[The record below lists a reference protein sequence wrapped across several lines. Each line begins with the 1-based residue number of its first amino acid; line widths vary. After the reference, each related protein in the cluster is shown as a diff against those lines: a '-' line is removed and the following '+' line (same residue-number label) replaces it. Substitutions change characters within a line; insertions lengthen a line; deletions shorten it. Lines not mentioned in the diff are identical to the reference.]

1 MSIRTVVRL
10 AAVAS
15 ACALAGISWPGG
27 AAASPPVGTFSTD
40 IRVGNSGT
48 LGGTATFVR
57 TLQADGTEV
66 LVAQAHLLRPSVKSS
81 ICLSHDP
88 FIHRRSWDTCPQK
101 IEQTSEV
108 SYTLS
113 LGTEYVGSVVHVQ
126 FRVRM
131 PERPNKPDLANGYAG
146 WHPTRHP
153 DDQYG
158 EVALPALTA
167 PSPSPTPTTSP
178 TGSPSASPTVSPSA
192 SPSASPTVSP
202 TAAASASSAG
212 SPTAGP
218 TPSAASSGVA
228 GATLG
233 PIAVNAGS
241 GGGAAPRPP
250 VFLAIL
256 LVAGLALAATSGRRL
271 ARRG

>member
-15 ACALAGISWPGG
+15 VCALAGVSWPGG

-108 SYTLS
+108 SYTMS

-131 PERPNKPDLANGYAG
+131 PERPNRPDLANGYAG
-146 WHPTRHP
+146 WHPARHP

-158 EVALPALTA
+158 EVALAA
-167 PSPSPTPTTSP
+167 
-178 TGSPSASPTVSPSA
+178 VSA
-192 SPSASPTVSP
+192 SPSTSPTSTASPSTTPTPTASASPEASPTPGQS
-202 TAAASASSAG
+202 ASAS
-212 SPTAGP
+212 PR
-218 TPSAASSGVA
+218 SSGVSA
-228 GATLG
+228 ETASSTLA
-233 PIAVNAGS
+233 PISVNAGS
-241 GGGAAPRPP
+241 GGGAAPRLP
-250 VFLAIL
+250 VLPLAL
-256 LVAGLALAATSGRRL
+256 LVAGLALAVASGRRL
-271 ARRG
+271 ARGR

>member
-1 MSIRTVVRL
+1 MSIRTAVRL
-10 AAVAS
+10 TAVAC
-15 ACALAGISWPGG
+15 ACALVGISWPGG
-27 AAASPPVGTFSTD
+27 AAASPPVGTYTTD
-40 IRVGNSGT
+40 VRVGNSGT

-66 LVAQAHLLRPSVKSS
+66 LVAQAQLLRPSVKSS

-101 IEQTSEV
+101 TEQTSVV

-113 LGTEYVGSVVHVQ
+113 LGTEYVGSVVHIQ

-158 EVALPALTA
+158 EVALAA
-167 PSPSPTPTTSP
+167 SPSPSPTSTASPRPSPTSTTSP
-178 TGSPSASPTVSPSA
+178 SAETSATATQSPSPSP
-192 SPSASPTVSP
+192 
-202 TAAASASSAG
+202 
-212 SPTAGP
+212 
-218 TPSAASSGVA
+218 ASSGVSA
-228 GATLG
+228 ETASSTLA
-233 PIAVNAGS
+233 PVSVNAGS
-241 GGGAAPRPP
+241 GGGAAPRLP
-250 VFLAIL
+250 VLPLVL
-256 LVAGLALAATSGRRL
+256 LMAGLALAVMSGRRL
-271 ARRG
+271 ARSG

>member
-1 MSIRTVVRL
+1 MSIGSSLGRAVV
-10 AAVAS
+10 
-15 ACALAGISWPGG
+15 ACALGAVVLHGG
-27 AAASPPVGTFSTD
+27 PAAAASTATLTTD
-40 IRVGNSGT
+40 VRVGNSGT

-57 TLQADGTEV
+57 TVQADGTEV

-178 TGSPSASPTVSPSA
+178 TGSPTASPTV

-218 TPSAASSGVA
+218 TPGAASSGVA

-250 VFLAIL
+250 VFLAVL